1 MGELPGQFE
10 SRELG
15 EIARIE
21 AAYTTRND
29 ECSSQYGVEEVGEAA
44 AVIVCCWFS
53 ICWYHQI
60 LSYSGFLRQLLLLK
74 YVRVRVVCGT
84 LQILSR
90 LR

>member
-1 MGELPGQFE
+1 MGELPGKFE

-21 AAYTTRND
+21 AAYTAWND

-44 AVIVCCWFS
+44 AVIVCCWCS
-53 ICWYHQI
+53 ICWY
-60 LSYSGFLRQLLLLK
+60 LSYSALLRQLLLLK

-84 LQILSR
+84 SQILSR